1 MKNSKPK
8 LKSKKGWRPKRLRKM
23 RKRKTKRIMI
33 RNPTIRTMIKTKT
46 KQVAITLRATVIRHL
61 TSKTI
66 PTTSD
71 AH

>member
-1 MKNSKPK
+1 
-8 LKSKKGWRPKRLRKM
+8 M

-33 RNPTIRTMIKTKT
+33 RNPTTIKTTTKTKT

-66 PTTSD
+66 PTISD